1 MVCSSGG
8 RAEAEPLSVLQQA
21 PKLTGISCFQAL
33 KDSKVVEIVDEK
45 IRRKEQPE
53 KWALPG
59 PPMADYTQ
67 TDFSQF
73 INCPEFVPRQS
84 FQKETGDHWG
94 DVEGGVGCSVG
105 TPAGLRP

>member
-1 MVCSSGG
+1 M
-8 RAEAEPLSVLQQA
+8 
-21 PKLTGISCFQAL
+21 
-33 KDSKVVEIVDEK
+33 VEIVDEK

-73 INCPEFVPRQS
+73 INCPEFVPWQS
-84 FQKETGDHWG
+84 FQKETGEHWG
-94 DVEGGVGCSVG
+94 NVEGGVGCSAG
-105 TPAGLRP
+105 TAARLRP

>member
-1 MVCSSGG
+1 M
-8 RAEAEPLSVLQQA
+8 
-21 PKLTGISCFQAL
+21 
-33 KDSKVVEIVDEK
+33 VEIVDQK

-84 FQKETGDHWG
+84 FQKETGECRG
-94 DVEGGVGCSVG
+94 KGGTSVG
-105 TPAGLRP
+105 DTANGRD

>member
-1 MVCSSGG
+1 M
-8 RAEAEPLSVLQQA
+8 
-21 PKLTGISCFQAL
+21 
-33 KDSKVVEIVDEK
+33 VEIVDEK

-84 FQKETGDHWG
+84 FQKETGGHWG
-94 DVEGGVGCSVG
+94 IWREVWDAVLV
-105 TPAGLRP
+105 LQQD